1 MAEQAHVLVVA
12 NKTASS
18 PELLEAL
25 RTRAD
30 QGPARFHLV
39 VPSSPRGASWAFD
52 MHSGQSDA
60 EHDLEGALGR
70 IRALGLD
77 VDGEVGDPD
86 PVAAVSDSAHA
97 GNYSEVI
104 VSTLP
109 KHLSKWLKLD
119 VAHKV
124 AHATGLPVKHVE
136 AHSRA
141 KEGAV

>member
-1 MAEQAHVLVVA
+1 MADQAHVLVVA
-12 NKTASS
+12 NKTAGSE
-18 PELLEAL
+18 ELLGAL
-25 RTRAD
+25 RERAE

-52 MHSGQSDA
+52 MHSGQDAA
-60 EHDLEGALGR
+60 EHDLEGALER
-70 IRALGLD
+70 IRALGLE

-97 GNYSEVI
+97 GSYDEVI

-119 VAHKV
+119 VASKV
-124 AHATGLPVKHVE
+124 AHATGLPVRHVE
-136 AHSRA
+136 AHSREDA
-141 KEGAV
+141 TA

>member
-12 NKTASS
+12 NRTAGSA
-18 PELLEAL
+18 ELLQAL
-25 RTRAD
+25 RERAD

-39 VPSSPRGASWAFD
+39 VPASPRGASWAFD
-52 MHSGQSDA
+52 MHSGQDAA
-60 EHDLEGALGR
+60 EHDLEGALQR
-70 IRALGLD
+70 IRDLGLE

-97 GNYSEVI
+97 GSYDEVI

-124 AHATGLPVKHVE
+124 AHTTGLPVTHVE
-136 AHSRA
+136 GKSTA
-141 KEGAV
+141 KEPA

>member
-18 PELLEAL
+18 EELLGAL
-25 RTRAD
+25 RERAE
-30 QGPARFHLV
+30 QGPVRFHLV
-39 VPSSPRGASWAFD
+39 VPASPRGASWAFD
-52 MHSGQSDA
+52 MHAGQDAA
-60 EHDLEGALGR
+60 EHDLEGALER
-70 IRALGLD
+70 IRAEGLD
-77 VDGEVGDPD
+77 IDGEVGDPD
-86 PVAAVSDSAHA
+86 PVAAVSDSSHA
-97 GNYSEVI
+97 GGYDEVI

-119 VAHKV
+119 AARKI

-141 KEGAV
+141 EASA